1 MECTE
6 DFYRELYELFEI
18 ARSWY
23 LQAEKNHMKT
33 EYFIE
38 LFERSHQYIDCDC
51 ARCKN
56 SRQMAIGIIGT
67 LFRDSKCVSIIK
79 KKEDYS
85 KQELIELFLQHVGT
99 GLPILTRKKSSILTL
114 GCQLSDRQMDLLVEL
129 VQSHDI
135 FDFADNSDV
144 RSELCRLFKCDLDA
158 SIRVKNVRNVA
169 VLFDAMAQYHLIN
182 NNWQYVMGEGRF
194 LTSIKKDGTEKFI
207 TSSCLSSSLSRIRR
221 NVSMT
226 ASQYA
231 ICKSI
236 EQIGRA
242 HV

>member
-1 MECTE
+1 
-6 DFYRELYELFEI
+6 
-18 ARSWY
+18 
-23 LQAEKNHMKT
+23 MKT

-67 LFRDSKCVSIIK
+67 LFRDSKCVSTIK

-99 GLPILTRKKSSILTL
+99 GLPILTRKKSSILTF

-144 RSELCRLFKCDLDA
+144 R
-158 SIRVKNVRNVA
+158 NVA
-169 VLFDAMAQYHLIN
+169 ILFDAMAQYHLIN

-236 EQIGRA
+236 EQILREE
-242 HV
+242 

>member
-1 MECTE
+1 
-6 DFYRELYELFEI
+6 
-18 ARSWY
+18 
-23 LQAEKNHMKT
+23 MKT

-79 KKEDYS
+79 KKKIIPS
-85 KQELIELFLQHVGT
+85 RNLLSCFFNMWVLVCQS
-99 GLPILTRKKSSILTL
+99 LPERNRPSSLW

-236 EQIGRA
+236 EQILREE
-242 HV
+242 

>member
-144 RSELCRLFKCDLDA
+144 RSELCRLFL
-158 SIRVKNVRNVA
+158 S
-169 VLFDAMAQYHLIN
+169 LIH
-182 NNWQYVMGEGRF
+182 
-194 LTSIKKDGTEKFI
+194 I
-207 TSSCLSSSLSRIRR
+207 
-221 NVSMT
+221 
-226 ASQYA
+226 
-231 ICKSI
+231 
-236 EQIGRA
+236 
-242 HV
+242 